1 MRKMNDATRQRV
13 HDHLSQVMERLVQK
27 RVVDEP
33 FNPDEMARNNPFGS
47 LLVPTEIW
55 KGSKFERSFVTTL
68 GQGIFEQLGKI
79 IAEGAGAHATNQY
92 DSVFTINTWRNEKIE
107 EILAAQRS
115 STRVPDWE
123 VEVAEILALNN
134 QNFTEVKVKFDL
146 YVHRADGTEE
156 FYGFKTV
163 KPNLDQTERAKRDM
177 LRMKAGNPNAEVYFA
192 LPFNPAG
199 EGEVYRNAHAI
210 PYKLFDMDNT
220 ESVLIGA
227 ELWNKIGD
235 DPNTYQELLEVFAD
249 VGAHYSAIIY
259 RDYLNL

>member
-1 MRKMNDATRQRV
+1 MNEATKQTIR
-13 HDHLSQVMERLVQK
+13 DHLSQVMERLIRK
-27 RVVDEP
+27 RVVEEP
-33 FNPDEMARNNPFGS
+33 FNQEDIQRKNPFGA
-47 LLVPTEIW
+47 LLVPEEIW

-79 IAEGAGAHATNQY
+79 VAEGAGAQASNQY

-115 STRVPDWE
+115 SERSPDWE
-123 VEVAEILALNN
+123 TEVSEILALNN

-146 YVHRADGTEE
+146 YVRRADGQEE

-177 LRMKAGNPNAEVYFA
+177 LRMKAGNPDSEAYFA

-199 EGEVYRNAHAI
+199 EGELYRNAHSI

-220 ESVLIGA
+220 PSVLIGSA
-227 ELWNKIGD
+227 LWNKIGD
-235 DPNTYQELLEVFAD
+235 DPNTYQELLEVFAE
-249 VGAHYSAIIY
+249 VGNHYSGIIR